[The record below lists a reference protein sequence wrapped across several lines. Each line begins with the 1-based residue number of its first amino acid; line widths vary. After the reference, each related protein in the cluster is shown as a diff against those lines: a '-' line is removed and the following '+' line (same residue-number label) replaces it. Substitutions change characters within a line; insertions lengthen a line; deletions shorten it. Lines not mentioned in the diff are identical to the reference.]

1 MNNVGFNRA
10 LSAEAALWTQKSAP
24 FFFFAPQLDL
34 PASGSAGLRDRIFP
48 TDPRHAEGAARR
60 MRRWCARCTHHF
72 TPSRNP
78 SAQEEETPEERDDA
92 NTVCTTHVYVLMQKH
107 TGINL
112 HYHFSLKRTAAV
124 YFLNLLTQSIQRPF
138 FSVFALCTPKTV
150 QFSFESADK
159 DWHAHGITDYGT
171 LKNK

>member
-1 MNNVGFNRA
+1 MNTKVC
-10 LSAEAALWTQKSAP
+10 S
-24 FFFFAPQLDL
+24 FFFFFCAPDLIQLDL
-34 PASGSAGLRDRIFP
+34 PASGSAGLRGRIFP

-92 NTVCTTHVYVLMQKH
+92 NTVCTTHVYVLMHKH

-112 HYHFSLKRTAAV
+112 HHHFILKCTAAV
-124 YFLNLLTQSIQRPF
+124 YFLNPLTQSIQRPF
-138 FSVFALCTPKTV
+138 FSVFALCTPKTPRCNLV
-150 QFSFESADK
+150 SRVPIK
-159 DWHAHGITDYGT
+159 TGT
-171 LKNK
+171 LTALLITKR